1 MQAVPFAVVSAEF
14 QVAPTLNLV
23 NQIHGSDGNVPGVST
38 LVAAKTAEPIPSFDM
53 ERA

>member
-1 MQAVPFAVVSAEF
+1 VPFAVVPAEF

-23 NQIHGSDGNVPGVST
+23 NLIHGPGNVPWVST
-38 LVAAKTAEPIPSFDM
+38 IVAAKTAEPIPAFDM